1 MNLTIQAAKNSFFDR
16 QKVMD
21 AVSKAERARL
31 SKAGAFVRQRAKT
44 SIRYRER
51 PSSPGSPPSAH
62 RSVGRVHKKSGKVVH
77 KRQLVS
83 PLREF
88 MFFAYDRVTRSV
100 VIGPALLN
108 GTVTRQALHA
118 LEHGGPSVV
127 MERQGKRRA
136 VVVRPRPFMRP
147 ALAAE
152 MAKLP
157 ELFRNS
163 VR

>member
-1 MNLTIQAAKNSFFDR
+1 MNLTVQAAKGNFFDR
-16 QKVMD
+16 QRVLD
-21 AVSKAERARL
+21 AVGKAERQRL

-51 PSSPGSPPSAH
+51 PSAAGSPPSAH
-62 RSVGRVHKKSGKVVH
+62 RSVGSVRKRSGRTVAR
-77 KRQLVS
+77 RQMVS

-88 MFFAYDRVTRSV
+88 MYFAYDRATRSV
-100 VIGPALLN
+100 VVGPAILN
-108 GTVTRQALHA
+108 GTVSRQALHA

-127 MERQGKRRA
+127 VSGRGQRRQVTVRA
-136 VVVRPRPFMRP
+136 RPFMAP

-152 MAKLP
+152 AAKLP

>member
-1 MNLTIQAAKNSFFDR
+1 MNLTVQAARGNFFDR

-21 AVSKAERARL
+21 AMSKAERARL

-51 PSSPGSPPSAH
+51 PSAAGSPPSAH
-62 RSVGRVHKKSGKVVH
+62 RSVGSVHKKSGRVAH

-88 MFFAYDRVTRSV
+88 MFFAYDRATRTV
-100 VIGPALLN
+100 VVGPALLN
-108 GTVTRQALHA
+108 GTVSRQALHA
-118 LEHGGPSVV
+118 LEYGGPSVTL
-127 MERQGKRRA
+127 ERDGKRRA
-136 VVVRPRPFMRP
+136 VVIRARPFMRP

-152 MAKLP
+152 VAALP
-157 ELFRNS
+157 ELFRDS